1 MSLVES
7 RGRQHAVAAWPLWRQ
22 FADRPLWVLWGYL
35 LLIAAAELVTSLV
48 RPQLG
53 MLMHALLLASL
64 TIRGGLGQHDA
75 ERRFTLA
82 LALAPLIRLLS
93 LALPLTHF
101 PQLAWYPIVA
111 APLLLATGIIIR
123 QVQLSR
129 ADLGLRP
136 GNLLLQLL
144 LMGGGLGLGAVEYW
158 ILAPAPLLTDYS
170 WNAFLLAALT
180 LVVATG
186 FSEELIF
193 RGVLQA
199 VALPALGRWALVYVS
214 LLFAALHIGYLSAID
229 VVFVFGV
236 GWLFAHIVRWSG
248 SILGVSLAHGTTNV
262 TLFLIMPY
270 LAQQPAAMIA
280 AAAPW
285 AIWGG
290 TAIAVIAI
298 DVVMLRSLIRQAAQP
313 GAPSGT
319 GIRALRRKAGL
330 TYTDLAQRT
339 GIPAR
344 MLAEIEHG
352 LRPLQPEHLRR
363 IAQGLGVAPH
373 TLTTAAQ

>member
-1 MSLVES
+1 MDLVVS
-7 RGRQHAVAAWPLWRQ
+7 DPPNGLARPLWQRV
-22 FADRPLWVLWGYL
+22 ADRPLWLLWGYL
-35 LLIAAAELVTSLV
+35 FLITIAELVTSLV

-53 MLMHALLLASL
+53 MLMHALLLVGL
-64 TIRGGLGQHDA
+64 TIRGGLGQRDT

-93 LALPLTHF
+93 LAMPLTAF

-123 QVQLSR
+123 QLQLAR

-136 GNLLLQLL
+136 GNLFLQLL

-158 ILAPAPLLTDYS
+158 ILAPAPLIASYS
-170 WNAFLLAALT
+170 WNALLLAALT
-180 LVVATG
+180 LIVATG

-214 LLFAALHIGYLSAID
+214 LLFASLHIGYLSAID

-248 SILGVSLAHGTTNV
+248 SILGVSLAHGVTNV

-270 LAQQPAAMIA
+270 LAQQPAATIA
-280 AAAPW
+280 AVAPW
-285 AIWGG
+285 VIWGG
-290 TAIAVIAI
+290 TAIAVIAL

-319 GIRALRRKAGL
+319 GIRALRRTAGL

-373 TLTTAAQ
+373 TLTAAAH